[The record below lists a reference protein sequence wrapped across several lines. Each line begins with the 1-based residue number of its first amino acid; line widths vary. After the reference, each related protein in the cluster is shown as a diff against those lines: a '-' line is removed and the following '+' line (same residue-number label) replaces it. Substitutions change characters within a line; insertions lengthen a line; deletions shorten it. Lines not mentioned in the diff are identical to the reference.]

1 VILDMEIAAWSN
13 ETSLLSPWKIPVTA
27 VLLQFTLRRM
37 GKVAANDASS
47 NANAIQELDQLSSK
61 IFTHTLSS
69 QEAYFI
75 AQMTRGVGGA
85 VAGKVGSSINF
96 NRP

>member
-1 VILDMEIAAWSN
+1 MEIAAWSD
-13 ETSLLSPWKIPVTA
+13 ETSLLSPWKISATA
-27 VLLQFTLRRM
+27 VLLQFMLRRM
-37 GKVAANDASS
+37 GKVVSQEAVGHAK
-47 NANAIQELDQLSSK
+47 AILELDQLSSK

-85 VAGKVGSSINF
+85 VAGKVGVTADLIVPS
-96 NRP
+96 